1 MTKVTRHLRGHNG
14 AQWGMYILCNNNQIS
29 VRRKN
34 NEPWPIPQT
43 MKLIIDLKKRS
54 KAIIHLEESI
64 EENPKGLGK
73 KLNNTHNAKHKE
85 KKWLNGIYGSYPD

>member
-1 MTKVTRHLRGHNG
+1 
-14 AQWGMYILCNNNQIS
+14 
-29 VRRKN
+29 
-34 NEPWPIPQT
+34 

-85 KKWLNGIYGSYPD
+85 KK